1 MTEILDLLGFA
12 IGDRHAKE
20 RLRFLGRFHFIGLLS
35 FGGGRSRAITKP
47 VLPGARRHGAPNCLC
62 PCQS

>member
-1 MTEILDLLGFA
+1 MAEILGLLGFA

-35 FGGGRSRAITKP
+35 FGEFVVASCTWTPKM
-47 VLPGARRHGAPNCLC
+47 
-62 PCQS
+62 S